1 MLLSL
6 FLSRKLNL
14 PNHRLSEKR
23 KHLMRLHHRVMIGML
38 LSSTAALIGCNS
50 EAPPAAPEAPKVTVQ
65 HPEARTL
72 TDYEEFNGWLAP
84 DKKVEVRARVRG
96 HIKKVHFTDGQVVKN
111 GDLLFELDPRPI
123 EADIGKEKDQLRIFE
138 AQKVAADKEE
148 ARLRG
153 LQKTGA
159 ASVQQVEKAEADA
172 KALEAS
178 SSAAQNQIAR
188 AKLDLEYS
196 RITADIGG
204 RISKAEL
211 TEGNLVNAGGSDP
224 LLTTIVSLD
233 PVRLYFNVDER
244 SLQRY
249 AKNLGASG
257 RKLTDVLAALKDA
270 KSNFTFALDGETEF
284 KHKGTLSFGDNRID
298 PTTGTI
304 QVYGTVDNKDGAFVP
319 GARVRVRL
327 PIGNDYSAHL
337 VPETSILADQDKRYV
352 LIVDEKNDARRR
364 DVTLGRLADD
374 SHRAILPADKVPEGE
389 KMENWWVI
397 VDNLQRVRIN
407 YPVDPQKPEKK

>member
-1 MLLSL
+1 
-6 FLSRKLNL
+6 
-14 PNHRLSEKR
+14 
-23 KHLMRLHHRVMIGML
+23 MRLHHTILIGML
-38 LSSTAALIGCNS
+38 LPSAVALTGCNS
-50 EAPPAAPEAPKVTVQ
+50 EPPVAAPEAPKVTVQ

-84 DKKVEVRARVRG
+84 DKRVEVRARVRG
-96 HIKKVHFTDGQVVKN
+96 HINKVHFTDGQIVKK
-111 GDLLFELDPRPI
+111 GELLFELDPRPY
-123 EADIGKEKDQLRIFE
+123 EADIGRDKDKLRVFE

-148 ARLRG
+148 ARLRALEKKG
-153 LQKTGA
+153 GA
-159 ASVQQVEKAEADA
+159 STQQVEKVEADA
-172 KALEAS
+172 KALDAS
-178 SSAAQNQIAR
+178 ISGAKNEIAR
-188 AKLDLEYS
+188 AELDLEYS

-224 LLTTIVSLD
+224 LLTTIVSID
-233 PVRLYFNVDER
+233 PIRLYFNVDER

-249 AKNLGASG
+249 AKNLGATG
-257 RKLTDVLAALKDA
+257 RKLTDVLAALKDV
-270 KSNFTFALDGETEF
+270 KSNFMFALDGETEF
-284 KHKGTLSFGDNRID
+284 THKGTLSFGDNRID

-327 PIGNDYSAHL
+327 PIGKDYPALL
-337 VPETSILADQDKRYV
+337 VPETAILSDQDKRYV
-352 LIVDEKNDARRR
+352 LIADDKNTARRR
-364 DVTLGRLADD
+364 DVTLGRLTDD
-374 SHRAILPADKVPEGE
+374 GQRAILPADKPAESE

-407 YPVDPQKPEKK
+407 YLVDPQKPERK

>member
-1 MLLSL
+1 
-6 FLSRKLNL
+6 
-14 PNHRLSEKR
+14 
-23 KHLMRLHHRVMIGML
+23 MRLHHMIRIGIFL
-38 LSSTAALIGCNS
+38 PFVVGLTGCNS
-50 EAPPAAPEAPKVTVQ
+50 EAPSATPEAPKVAVQ

-96 HIKKVHFTDGQVVKN
+96 HIKKVHFTDGQTVKK
-111 GDLLFELDPRPI
+111 GQLLFELDPRPI
-123 EADIGKEKDQLRIFE
+123 EADIGRDEDKLRVFE

-148 ARLRG
+148 ARLRS
-153 LQKTGA
+153 LNKTGA
-159 ASVQQVEKAEADA
+159 ASTQQVEKAEADA

-178 SSAAQNQIAR
+178 ISAAKNEVVR

-196 RITADIGG
+196 RITADIDG

-224 LLTTIVSLD
+224 LLTTIVSVD
-233 PVRLYFNVDER
+233 PLRLYFNVDER

-249 AKNLGASG
+249 AKNLGAGG
-257 RKLTDVLAALKDA
+257 RKLTDVLAALKDV
-270 KSNFTFALDGETEF
+270 KTNFMFALDGETEF
-284 KHKGTLSFGDNRID
+284 THKGTLSFGDNSID

-304 QVYGTVDNKDGAFVP
+304 QVYGTVDNKDGVFVP

-327 PIGNDYSAHL
+327 PVGKDYPALL
-337 VPETSILADQDKRYV
+337 VPETAILADQDKRYV
-352 LIVDEKNDARRR
+352 LIVDDKNNALRR

-374 SHRAILPADKVPEGE
+374 GRRAILPADKLPEGE